1 MPLILNP
8 AAAFTQK
15 GLKPSMNGESIFDV
29 IIQGYSSLTRS
40 EIRVAD
46 YILKHK
52 PELPYIMSKTLAD
65 ACQVSE
71 ATITRFC
78 RSVGCASFNDFKVRA
93 AQAISSDSTSGP
105 ASGYDLYGDIQLED
119 SLEQMPKAI
128 PRRHSGPATDAG
140 LAGLRRGPQGGGLP
154 L

>member
-78 RSVGCASFNDFKVRA
+78 RSVA
-93 AQAISSDSTSGP
+93 APALTILRYGGSGH
-105 ASGYDLYGDIQLED
+105 L
-119 SLEQMPKAI
+119 
-128 PRRHSGPATDAG
+128 
-140 LAGLRRGPQGGGLP
+140 LRQHLRPGQRIRP
-154 L
+154 LW

>member
-1 MPLILNP
+1 
-8 AAAFTQK
+8 
-15 GLKPSMNGESIFDV
+15 MNGESIFDV

-40 EIRVAD
+40 ETRVAD

-78 RSVGCASFNDFKVRA
+78 RSVA
-93 AQAISSDSTSGP
+93 APALTILRYGGSGH
-105 ASGYDLYGDIQLED
+105 L
-119 SLEQMPKAI
+119 
-128 PRRHSGPATDAG
+128 
-140 LAGLRRGPQGGGLP
+140 LRQHLRPGQRI
-154 L
+154 

>member
-1 MPLILNP
+1 
-8 AAAFTQK
+8 
-15 GLKPSMNGESIFDV
+15 MNGESIFDV

-78 RSVGCASFNDFKVRA
+78 RSVGCASH
-93 AQAISSDSTSGP
+93 
-105 ASGYDLYGDIQLED
+105 L
-119 SLEQMPKAI
+119 
-128 PRRHSGPATDAG
+128 
-140 LAGLRRGPQGGGLP
+140 LRQHLRPGQRIRP
-154 L
+154 LW

>member
-40 EIRVAD
+40 ETRVAD

-93 AQAISSDSTSGP
+93 AQDRKSVV
-105 ASGYDLYGDIQLED
+105 
-119 SLEQMPKAI
+119 
-128 PRRHSGPATDAG
+128 
-140 LAGLRRGPQGGGLP
+140 
-154 L
+154 

>member
-1 MPLILNP
+1 
-8 AAAFTQK
+8 
-15 GLKPSMNGESIFDV
+15 MNGESIFDV

-40 EIRVAD
+40 ETRVAD

-71 ATITRFC
+71 A
-78 RSVGCASFNDFKVRA
+78 K
-93 AQAISSDSTSGP
+93 
-105 ASGYDLYGDIQLED
+105 
-119 SLEQMPKAI
+119 MPKAI

>member
-52 PELPYIMSKTLAD
+52 PELP
-65 ACQVSE
+65 
-71 ATITRFC
+71 
-78 RSVGCASFNDFKVRA
+78 
-93 AQAISSDSTSGP
+93 
-105 ASGYDLYGDIQLED
+105 
-119 SLEQMPKAI
+119 
-128 PRRHSGPATDAG
+128 
-140 LAGLRRGPQGGGLP
+140 
-154 L
+154 